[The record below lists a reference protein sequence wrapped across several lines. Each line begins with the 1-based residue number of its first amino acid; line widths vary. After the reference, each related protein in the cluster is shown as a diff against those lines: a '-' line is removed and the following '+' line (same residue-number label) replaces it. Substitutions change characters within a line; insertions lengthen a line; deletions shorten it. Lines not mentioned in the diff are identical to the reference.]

1 LNHLA
6 HTYLS
11 YGDSESLIVN
21 LYLDFMRL
29 SEVKAIQPPY
39 QKGIKLHRWIDEYTD
54 THPVV
59 LGLNKALS
67 VEFGRYASVA
77 TDIYF
82 DFFLARKW
90 DMFSEQPFD
99 DFCDQSYKSILDQ
112 SHVLP
117 QRLMPQV
124 HAMLSDR
131 WLHSFKSMEGMV
143 YTFDSLSRRASF
155 SNKFADGPEIWE
167 RRFFEIEAA
176 FMEFFPELAG
186 YIKLRWEELS

>member
-1 LNHLA
+1 MNHLA

-11 YGDSESLIVN
+11 YGDPESLIIN
-21 LYLDFMRL
+21 LYLDFLKMK
-29 SEVKAIQPPY
+29 EVKMIQPPY
-39 QKGIKLHRWIDEYTD
+39 TKGVQLHRWIDEYTD

-90 DMFSEQPFD
+90 DMFSETPFEVY
-99 DFCDQSYKSILDQ
+99 CEETYKIIQ
-112 SHVLP
+112 EQKYVLP
-117 QRLMPQV
+117 ARLLPQV
-124 HAMLSDR
+124 DAMIRDR
-131 WLHSFKSMEGMV
+131 WLHSFEGLAGMV
-143 YTFDSLSRRASF
+143 YTFESLSRRASF
-155 SNKFADGPEIWE
+155 PNKFADGPTIWE
-167 RRFFEIEAA
+167 NRFFEIEAA

-186 YIKLRWEELS
+186 YIKLRWEEL